1 MKTSLTET
9 QKIENY
15 LLQRYSED
23 APVFEAQL
31 ILQPELREKVLW
43 QQNTYSLIHE
53 YSRRKLLNELELIH
67 QKLFSDP
74 KQENF
79 RQKILRIFSKR

>member
-9 QKIENY
+9 QKIESY
-15 LLQRYSED
+15 LFNRHSENS
-23 APVFEAQL
+23 PVFEAEL

-43 QQNTYSLIHE
+43 QQKTYSLVHE
-53 YSRRKLLNELELIH
+53 YSRRKLLTEFEVIH

-74 KQENF
+74 KQESF